1 VCPGLRPLEESVE
14 HTPTNEPI
22 EGVVSIEGY
31 TQSAG
36 TGFKEALLLSVNP
49 EAEFVDPDED
59 LDSVFFRHGGAFEE
73 AQSWRPV
80 IVRIHPDAG
89 RETILRL
96 LDKMRAKV
104 EREWEVL
111 VSARDREA

>member
-1 VCPGLRPLEESVE
+1 VE

-22 EGVVSIEGY
+22 EDVVSIEGY

-36 TGFKEALLLSVNP
+36 TGFKESLLLSVNP
-49 EAEFVDPDED
+49 EDEFVDPDED
-59 LDSVFFRHGGAFEE
+59 LDSVFARRGGAFEE

-89 RETILRL
+89 RETVLRL

-104 EREWEVL
+104 ERDWEVI
-111 VSARDREA
+111 VSAHDPEI

>member
-1 VCPGLRPLEESVE
+1 LEESVE

-31 TQSAG
+31 TQSAA
-36 TGFKEALLLSVNP
+36 TGFKESLLLSVNP

-59 LDSVFFRHGGAFEE
+59 LDSVFARRGGAFEE
-73 AQSWRPV
+73 VQSWRPV
-80 IVRIHPDAG
+80 IVRFHPDAG
-89 RETILRL
+89 QETVLRL

-104 EREWEVL
+104 ERDWEL
-111 VSARDREA
+111 IVSAPEREA